1 MEALRENFKPEFLN
15 RLDETVIFHSLGK
28 EVLSR
33 IVDLQLAEVGS
44 RLAERGI
51 SITISEEAKRLLT
64 EKGYDP
70 AYGARPLRR
79 TIQTLILDPLAL
91 KIISGE
97 IINGSRLTISVKNDS
112 IVLEL

>member
-1 MEALRENFKPEFLN
+1 MELVRENFKPEFLN